1 MPSRNLIKISVA
13 NGYYHIY
20 NRGVEKRTIF
30 EDEQDY
36 KVFLKNLKESLSP
49 PPDPKEML
57 KSFSLRGTTYKGI
70 PRPPKNFFKQVELL
84 AYCLMPNHF
93 HLLIKQIEEGSM
105 ESFMRSLATRYS
117 MYFNK
122 KNKRVGSL
130 FQGIYK
136 ASMIDNDNYLL
147 HLSRYIHLNPSEN
160 TNDLASTYSSYA
172 DYLGLRKTD
181 WIKTDEILSF
191 FNNAKMDS
199 LRSTNTYKDFVENYK
214 TNEEQLSKDITLE
227 ED

>member
-1 MPSRNLIKISVA
+1 MPAKNLIKINVE

-36 KVFLKNLKESLSP
+36 KVFLNYLKEHLSP
-49 PPDPKEML
+49 PL
-57 KSFSLRGTTYKGI
+57 KPEDLLKNFTLKGTTFQGVPHK
-70 PRPPKNFFKQVELL
+70 PKNYFQKVKLL

-93 HLLIKQIEEGSM
+93 HLLIKQVEKGSM

-122 KNKRVGSL
+122 KNDRVGTL

-136 ASMIDNDNYLL
+136 ASMIENDNYLL
-147 HLSRYIHLNPSEN
+147 HLSRYIHLNPSEYTKN
-160 TNDLASTYSSYA
+160 LVSAYSSYSE
-172 DYLGLRKTD
+172 YLGIRKTP
-181 WIKTDEILSF
+181 WIDTSEILSY
-191 FNNAKMDS
+191 FNKAGPDFLKSN
-199 LRSTNTYKDFVENYK
+199 NTYKDFVEKYK
-214 TNEEQLSKDITLE
+214 ADSVFLLEDITLE
-227 ED
+227 